1 MSAEP
6 QPEALDDEAVIF
18 FDGWSSRKR
27 RVALRFGATLEIVQN
42 GATLASWPYDDIRR
56 IDSPI
61 FALRRETA
69 AGELARL
76 ELHDPRLHDE
86 IIARCPFLSG
96 KTRPGANRAI
106 VYWSLAATTSFVAL
120 IWFGIPFAA
129 DRIAPLVPYSFE
141 RRIGEAAEAQLRSI
155 FSAEPCG
162 GAKGAGALTR
172 LSERLQSAAAL
183 EEPARIEVLRSAIP
197 NALALPGGKIYVFS
211 GLLTRAETPD
221 EVAGV
226 VAHEI
231 GHLKHR
237 DSMRKLITTGGTS
250 YLIGLLFGDMTG
262 AGALVFASKALI
274 GAAHS
279 REAEAQA
286 DSFAADLMA
295 RLGRPAKPLG
305 NLLTRISGSENGAF
319 GLLHDHP
326 LTADRLAALAAA
338 DKGERGP
345 PLLDAENWAAL
356 KAICKQEASET
367 KDAIT
372 P

>member
-6 QPEALDDEAVIF
+6 QPGALDEEAVIF

-42 GATLASWPYDDIRR
+42 GATLASWPYHDIRR

-69 AGELARL
+69 AGGELARL
-76 ELHDPRLHDE
+76 ELHDPRLHNE
-86 IIARCPFLSG
+86 IIARCPYLAG

-120 IWFGIPFAA
+120 IWFGVPFAA
-129 DRIAPLVPYSFE
+129 DRIAPLVPHSLE
-141 RRIGEAAEAQLRSI
+141 RRIGEAAEAQLRSV
-155 FSAEPCG
+155 FSDEPCRSE
-162 GAKGAGALTR
+162 KGANALTR

-183 EEPARIEVLRSAIP
+183 EEPARIEALRSAIP

-211 GLLTRAETPD
+211 GLLSRAKTPD

-226 VAHEI
+226 IAHEI

-237 DSMRKLITTGGTS
+237 DAMRKLIATGGTS
-250 YLIGLLFGDMTG
+250 YLIGLLFGDVTG

-286 DSFAADLMA
+286 DAFAAELMA

-305 NLLTRISGSENGAF
+305 DLLTRISGAENGAF

-326 LTADRLAALAAA
+326 LSADRLTALAAA

-345 PLLDAENWAAL
+345 PLLDDENWAAL
-356 KAICKQEASET
+356 KAICKKDDVKPEA
-367 KDAIT
+367 AR
-372 P
+372 